1 MKNFHLYLLNHT
13 NLAYL
18 AMVVVILV
26 FILISMS
33 KNYRLLVQKLIYKAE
48 IGKLAKNKMY
58 DAVVRLEQSELDD
71 RMILVLAELM
81 QQIPVLP
88 LIIPKRILIPL
99 LQRSVQRIFNQIKKL
114 LDANTG
120 KDDCNK
126 CKEELVIQS
135 AIDITQKEEL
145 IKEITKR
152 VENALKG
159 DLEDITRQLVEVI
172 SNTRGK

>member
-13 NLAYL
+13 NLAYV
-18 AMVVVILV
+18 AMIVVILV

-48 IGKLAKNKMY
+48 VGKLAKNRMY
-58 DAVVRLEQSELDD
+58 DAVVRLEQSDLDD
-71 RMILVLAELM
+71 RMILVLAELL

-114 LDANTG
+114 LDANAG
-120 KDDCNK
+120 
-126 CKEELVIQS
+126 KEELVIQN

-152 VENALKG
+152 VENTLKG
-159 DLEDITRQLVEVI
+159 DLEDVAKQLADVI

>member
-13 NLAYL
+13 NLAYV
-18 AMVVVILV
+18 AMIVVILV

-120 KDDCNK
+120 KGDCNK

-152 VENALKG
+152 VENTLKG

>member
-13 NLAYL
+13 NLAYV
-18 AMVVVILV
+18 AMIVVILV

-48 IGKLAKNKMY
+48 VGKLAKNRMY

-71 RMILVLAELM
+71 RMILVLAELL

-88 LIIPKRILIPL
+88 LIIPKRILVPL

-114 LDANTG
+114 LDANAG
-120 KDDCNK
+120 
-126 CKEELVIQS
+126 KEELVIQN

-152 VENALKG
+152 VENTLKG
-159 DLEDITRQLVEVI
+159 DLEDVTRQLVEVI

>member
-126 CKEELVIQS
+126 CREESVIQN

-152 VENALKG
+152 VENTLKG

>member
-71 RMILVLAELM
+71 RMILVLAELL
-81 QQIPVLP
+81 QQIPILP

-120 KDDCNK
+120 KYDYSK
-126 CKEELVIQS
+126 RKEELVIQN

-152 VENALKG
+152 VENTLKG